1 MKAALFL
8 GQRRLELQEL
18 PKPACG
24 PREALVKVLACGV
37 CGTDVHI
44 YRGELAAARP
54 PVVLGH
60 EIFGE
65 IEAVGEEVSQLR
77 PGQRVVLDPF
87 IPCGSCW
94 FCKNGEPR
102 FCRQETFLGYHRHG
116 GFAQYTTAPELNTYP
131 VPEGTGLEAGVLTET
146 LSTVVA
152 GLTRLAPQ
160 PGRSFLLLGAGTVGL
175 LWAQLLRRSLPS
187 LLIQTEVVRERL
199 ERSRSLGVDRA
210 LSPRQE
216 DLSQVV
222 GSLCPDGV
230 DYLIDA
236 TGSTEAVA
244 QALPL
249 LKKGG
254 AFLCFGIAP
263 EDERLPLSLS
273 WFYRQQV
280 TFLTSRRP
288 PREMERAIRLLARG
302 AVDARAVVT
311 GRFPLERIEETF
323 RLFHEARDRQ
333 LKMAVDPW
341 S

>member
-1 MKAALFL
+1 MKAALYL

-18 PKPACG
+18 PKPVFS
-24 PREALVKVLACGV
+24 PREVLVKVLACGV

-44 YRGELAAARP
+44 YRGEFDTARP

-65 IEAVGEEVSQLR
+65 IETVGEEVSRLH
-77 PGQRVVLDPF
+77 PGERVVLDPF
-87 IPCGSCW
+87 IPCGACS

-102 FCRQETFLGYHRHG
+102 FCRQEIFLGYHRHG
-116 GFAQYTTAPELNTYP
+116 GFAQYTAAPELNAYP
-131 VPEGTGLEAGVLTET
+131 VPGGTSLESGVLTET

-175 LWAQLLRRSLPS
+175 LWARLLRRSLPT
-187 LLIQTEVVRERL
+187 LLIQTEVVPERL
-199 ERSRSLGVDRA
+199 ERARALGVDRA

-216 DLSQVV
+216 DLSEVV

-254 AFLCFGIAP
+254 SFLCFGVAP
-263 EDERLPLSLS
+263 EDERLSLSLT

-288 PREMERAIRLLARG
+288 PREMERAVRLLARG
-302 AVDARAVVT
+302 TIDAREVVT

-323 RLFHEARDRQ
+323 RLFHEARDRH
-333 LKMAVDPW
+333 LKMAIDPW
-341 S
+341 M